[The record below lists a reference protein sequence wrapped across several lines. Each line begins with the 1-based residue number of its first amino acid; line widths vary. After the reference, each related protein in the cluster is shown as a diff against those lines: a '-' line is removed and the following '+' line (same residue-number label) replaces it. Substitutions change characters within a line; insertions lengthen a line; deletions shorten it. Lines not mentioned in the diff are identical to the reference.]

1 MARLGLLALVA
12 WMARAQVSFVEEIYP
27 VLAKAGCR
35 NCHQVEGVGS
45 TTRLQFPESAQPDEL
60 RAFAESLRGLMD
72 AASPADSLLIRKP
85 TNRVPHAGGRRIEQG
100 SREEQKLLVWIR
112 ETIARAPVE
121 VAVARRTASGER
133 RILRRLTHSQ
143 YDNTVRDLL
152 GDSTGPSRHFPPE
165 DFIGGFKNQGDG
177 QSITPLLAEA
187 YSAAAE
193 KLAERYKPPPC
204 RKGNCTASFVREF
217 GRRAFRRPLSA
228 GETKRYAALAATAG
242 SYDAGARLVVEG
254 MLQSPSFLFRLESSG
269 DPAERRWSRASRLSY
284 LLWDT
289 MPDEQL
295 LREAEAGALDGVD
308 GMEKTARRMLADPR
322 ARQALDEYV
331 AQWMRFDRVLTI
343 VKERSSYPSF
353 TRELAVAMTEET
365 RRFIAD
371 LVWNERN
378 FTEFYTARHTFVNAD
393 LAALYKVPTP
403 SEDFGRVSY
412 PGDSGRA
419 GILSQATFLALT
431 SKPSETSPTARGL
444 FVREQF
450 LCQHVPP
457 PPPGAGASL
466 PPQRADR
473 PMTNKE
479 RLAVHLSNPSCAGCH
494 TLIDPIGFGL
504 ENYDA
509 IGAHRAKAVVTI
521 LPDYRKDERKKIELD
536 LDVDGHVTGI
546 KDSAFRT
553 PRELGEVLARTPQ
566 CQNCIAKQYFRY
578 AMGRKETPADR
589 EILDRIFAD
598 FRQSGF
604 RFQTLMVSVLR
615 WTEFP
620 PPAS

>member
-1 MARLGLLALVA
+1 MRLGLLGLLVWA
-12 WMARAQVSFVEEIYP
+12 AHAQVRFVEDLYP
-27 VLAKAGCR
+27 ILTKAGCR
-35 NCHQVEGVGS
+35 NCHQVEGVAS
-45 TTRLQFPESAQPDEL
+45 TTRLQFPESDQADEVQ
-60 RAFAESLRGLMD
+60 AFGESLRRFMD
-72 AASPADSLLIRKP
+72 AGAPADSLLFKKP

-100 SREEQKLLVWIR
+100 TPEEQKLLAWIR
-112 ETIARAPVE
+112 ETVARAPEQVP
-121 VAVARRTASGER
+121 VARRAIQGER
-133 RILRRLTHSQ
+133 RVLRRLTHSQ

-152 GDSTGPSRHFPPE
+152 GDSTGPSRHFPQE
-165 DFIGGFKNQGDG
+165 DFIDGFKNQDDG
-177 QSITPLLAEA
+177 QGITPLLAEA

-193 KLAERYKPPPC
+193 KLAARYIPPPC
-204 RKGNCTASFVREF
+204 KTGDCTGSFVREF
-217 GRRAFRRPLSA
+217 GRRAFRRPLSTEEA
-228 GETKRYAALAATAG
+228 KRYAKLAAAARG
-242 SYDAGARLVVEG
+242 FEDGARLVVEG
-254 MLQSPSFLFRLESSG
+254 MLQSPSFLYRLESSD
-269 DPAERRWSRASRLSY
+269 DPDERRWAKASRLSY

-289 MPDEQL
+289 MPDEPL
-295 LREAEAGALDGVD
+295 FREAEAGALDSAD
-308 GMEKTARRMLADPR
+308 GMVRTARRMLADPK
-322 ARQALDEYV
+322 ARQALDEYI
-331 AQWMRFDRVLTI
+331 AQWMRFDRVLTM
-343 VKERSSYPSF
+343 VKERSSYPAF

-378 FTEFYTARHTFVNAD
+378 FMEFYTARHTFVNAD
-393 LAALYKVPTP
+393 LAAVYKVVPP
-403 SEDFGRVSY
+403 AEEFGRVNY
-412 PGDSGRA
+412 PEDSARA

-457 PPPGAGASL
+457 PPPGASASL

-509 IGAHRAKAVVTI
+509 IGAHRAKAAVTI
-521 LPDYRKDERKKIELD
+521 FPEDRKEERKKIELE
-536 LDVDGHVTGI
+536 LDVNGYVAGI
-546 KDSAFRT
+546 KDSDFRT

-566 CQNCIAKQYFRY
+566 CQDCIAKQYFRY
-578 AMGRKETPADR
+578 ALGHKETQADR
-589 EILDRIFAD
+589 EILERIFAD

-604 RFQTLMVSVLR
+604 KFQTLMVSVLR